1 MALAQ
6 FVALKNPGEG
16 TEAAKKKKE
25 MNEVKAGLVDALT
38 QKCRA
43 LVEMLPKVHFCAYSN
58 VHMKH
63 TPICVFNSKF
73 IGHICVQSDV
83 LRL

>member
-6 FVALKNPGEG
+6 FVALKNPEEG

-43 LVEMLPKVHFCAYSN
+43 LVEMLPKVHF
-58 VHMKH
+58 
-63 TPICVFNSKF
+63 
-73 IGHICVQSDV
+73 
-83 LRL
+83 

>member
-1 MALAQ
+1 VALAQ
-6 FVALKNPGEG
+6 FVALKNPEEG

-43 LVEMLPKVHFCAYSN
+43 LVEMLPKVHLSILQCSHKTYSN
-58 VHMKH
+58 LH
-63 TPICVFNSKF
+63 
-73 IGHICVQSDV
+73 
-83 LRL
+83 L